1 MTMDLIY
8 ASLYM
13 DEGETA
19 STAIQQVD
27 KLLRGPAEK
36 SKDGVLLMDIVYGS
50 GQKEDALVVATGVS
64 AYVKEHYRARLRGF
78 QIALT
83 DQDGRRP
90 MRDIFIS
97 KSMKEDDIDGERIVI
112 LYDRGWFDGQ

>member
-1 MTMDLIY
+1 MDLIY

-19 STAIQQVD
+19 SKAIQQVD
-27 KLLRGPAEK
+27 QLMVGPAGK
-36 SKDGVLLMDIVYGS
+36 SKDGILVMDIVYEP
-50 GQKEDALVVATGVS
+50 GQKEDAMVVATGVS

-90 MRDIFIS
+90 MRDILIS
-97 KSMKEDDIDGERIVI
+97 KSMKEDDIDGERILV
-112 LYDRGWFDGQ
+112 LYDRGWHDS

>member
-1 MTMDLIY
+1 MDLIY

-27 KLLRGPAEK
+27 KLLMGPAGK
-36 SKDGVLLMDIVYGS
+36 SKDGVLIMDIVYES
-50 GQKEDALVVATGVS
+50 GQKEDALLVATGVS
-64 AYVKEHYRARLRGF
+64 AYVKEHYRARLYGF

-83 DQDGRRP
+83 DQDSKRP
-90 MRDIFIS
+90 MRDMLIS
-97 KSMKEDDIDGERIVI
+97 RSMEEDDIDGERILI
-112 LYDRGWFDGQ
+112 LYDQGWYRT